1 MSNLDW
7 NKKAKYIVGSV
18 GAAALVATSCFAGA
32 GVEKKAQPGRNYLA
46 GETMTATDT
55 DAQTFI
61 HADELADELADSI
74 HMEEKEVDKDETVY
88 VFADANGAVDH
99 ILVNETLKNR
109 EQKATLQDRTELT
122 DIVNVK
128 GDETFTQDGNT
139 ITWDAA
145 GHEISYQGMTD
156 KELPV
161 TVKATYYLDGQ
172 EIAPEELA
180 GKSGHVK
187 IRMDYTS
194 NESVTKEVNGKEET
208 IDIPFVAVTGMILGD
223 NFSNIS
229 VENGKYIAQGENN
242 LVVGYAIPG
251 LIDDVHT
258 AAEKF
263 DTEIPQYVEV
273 SADVTDFS
281 LDMTVTLLVNG
292 SEMNFSG
299 GVDLENLDA
308 LTADLSSAG
317 DQLASGSGELSEGA
331 NTLADKMGEL
341 TSGAGSLKAG
351 MDSLSSKSGDL
362 ESGIAILDASAQNIA
377 AGINALDAAVNTE
390 MTDAEK
396 QQIAN
401 TVSAAVAPTIEA
413 GFAPGTENYNTI
425 YNQAAGA
432 YEANITGATD
442 AIYQA
447 YLSSEAYAAFLDS
460 VCSSKAAQIAN
471 ATVVS
476 KMTEAASN
484 GVALTVEQY
493 NAIYTEAYNTA
504 YAQVAANPTVV
515 QTVQGAFYAMA
526 EQTTTSLAAAG
537 KDAIGMSVVAA
548 CKEAAVTAATTA
560 AAQSAVQGAE
570 TAKKTIASRIEA
582 VQPNGYSLVSGA
594 NAMAQG
600 TSQLSGSVPAL
611 KEGINQ
617 LVNGANALKNGA
629 TLLSDGANQVADGAG
644 TLNESLISL
653 NQDAIRK
660 MVQAYNG
667 DVKDAVFRLQA
678 AMEAATEYDSFA
690 GIADGDSGV
699 TRFIIKTAAIS
710 AE

>member
-1 MSNLDW
+1 MSNLEW
-7 NKKAKYIVGSV
+7 NKKMKYIVGSV

-32 GVEKKAQPGRNYLA
+32 GAEKKADPGRNYLA
-46 GETMTATDT
+46 GENVTATDT
-55 DAQTFI
+55 DAQTVI
-61 HADELADELADSI
+61 DADDLADELADSI

-109 EQKATLQDRTELT
+109 EQKATLQDCTELN

-128 GDETFTQDGNT
+128 GDETFTQNGNT

-145 GHEISYQGMTD
+145 GKEISYQGTTD

-161 TVKATYYLDGQ
+161 TVKVTYYLDGQ
-172 EIAPEELA
+172 EITPEDLA

-187 IRMDYTS
+187 IRMNYTS
-194 NESVTKEVNGKEET
+194 NESVTKDVNGKEET
-208 IDIPFVAVTGMILGD
+208 IDVPFVAVTGMILGD
-223 NFSNIS
+223 NFTNVS
-229 VENGKYIAQGENN
+229 VENGKYIKQGESN

-251 LIDDVHT
+251 LMDDVQS
-258 AAEKF
+258 AAEKL
-263 DTEIPQYVEV
+263 DTKLPQYVEV

-281 LDMTVTLLVNG
+281 LNMTVTLLVNG
-292 SEMNFSG
+292 SEMDFAG
-299 GVDLENLDA
+299 GIDLKNLDE
-308 LTADLSSAG
+308 LTSDISSAG

-331 NTLADKMGEL
+331 NTLADKMGDL
-341 TSGAGSLKAG
+341 TSGAGSLKTG

-362 ESGIAILDASAQNIA
+362 ESGIVILDASAQSIA
-377 AGINALDAAVNTE
+377 AGMNALDAAVNTE

-401 TVSAAVAPTIEA
+401 SVSAAVAPTVEA
-413 GFAPGTENYNTI
+413 SFAPGTDTYNTI

-432 YEANITGATD
+432 YEASITGATD
-442 AIYQA
+442 TIYQA
-447 YLSSEAYAAFLDS
+447 YLSSEAYAAFFDS
-460 VCSSKAAQIAN
+460 VCSAKAAQIAN
-471 ATVVS
+471 TIVVG
-476 KMTEAASN
+476 KMTEAA
-484 GVALTVEQY
+484 GAGGALTVDQY
-493 NAIYTEAYNTA
+493 NAVYTEAYNTA
-504 YAQVAANPTVV
+504 YAQIAADPTVV
-515 QTVQGAFYAMA
+515 QTVQGAFYKMA
-526 EQTTTSLAAAG
+526 EQTTTSLADAG
-537 KDAIGMSVVAA
+537 KDAIGTSVVAA
-548 CKEAAVTAATTA
+548 CKQSAMTAATTV

-570 TAKKTIASRIEA
+570 SAKKTIASRIEA

-600 TSQLSGSVPAL
+600 TSRLSGSIPAL

-617 LVNGANALKNGA
+617 LVNGADALKNGA
-629 TLLSDGANQVADGAG
+629 TMLSDGANQVADGAG
-644 TLNESLISL
+644 TLSESLASL
-653 NQDAIRK
+653 NQDAIKK

-667 DVKDAVFRLQA
+667 DVKDAVARLQA
-678 AMEAATEYDSFA
+678 AIEAATEYDSFA
-690 GIADGDSGV
+690 GIADDDAGV

>member
-1 MSNLDW
+1 MSNLEW
-7 NKKAKYIVGSV
+7 NKKIKYIAGSV
-18 GAAALVATSCFAGA
+18 GAAALVATSCFAGVVA
-32 GVEKKAQPGRNYLA
+32 EKKADPGRNYLA
-46 GETMTATDT
+46 GEDVTATDT
-55 DAQTFI
+55 DVQTVI
-61 HADELADELADSI
+61 DADDLADELADSI

-88 VFADANGAVDH
+88 VFADATGTVDH
-99 ILVNETLKNR
+99 VIVNETLKNR
-109 EQKATLQDRTELT
+109 EQKATITDETELK

-128 GDETFTQDGNT
+128 GDETFTQNGNT

-145 GHEISYQGMTD
+145 GNEISYQGTTD

-161 TVKATYYLDGQ
+161 TVKVTYYLDGQ
-172 EIAPEELA
+172 EITPEDLA

-208 IDIPFVAVTGMILGD
+208 IDVPFVAVTGMILGD
-223 NFSNIS
+223 NFTNVS
-229 VENGKYIAQGENN
+229 VENGKYITQGESN

-251 LIDDVHT
+251 LMDDVQS
-258 AAEKF
+258 AAEKL
-263 DTEIPQYVEV
+263 DTKLPQYVEV

-292 SEMNFSG
+292 SEMDFAG
-299 GVDLENLDA
+299 GIDLENLDE
-308 LTADLSSAG
+308 LTSDISSAG
-317 DQLASGSGELSEGA
+317 DQLAGGSSELYEGA
-331 NTLADKMGEL
+331 NTLADKMGDL

-362 ESGIAILDASAQNIA
+362 ESGIVILDASAQSIA

-401 TVSAAVAPTIEA
+401 TVSAAVAPAIEES
-413 GFAPGTENYNTI
+413 FAPGTDTYNTI

-432 YEANITGATD
+432 YETSITGATE

-447 YLSSEAYAAFLDS
+447 YLSSEAYTTFYENTC
-460 VCSSKAAQIAN
+460 VAQ
-471 ATVVS
+471 ATQ
-476 KMTEAASN
+476 AASTI
-484 GVALTVEQY
+484 VAQSGGTF
-493 NAIYTEAYNTA
+493 ADA
-504 YAQVAANPTVV
+504 YAAAYT
-515 QTVQGAFYAMA
+515 QAKASEELKAQVQGAFHSMA
-526 EQTTTSLAAAG
+526 EQTTASRAAAG
-537 KDAIGMSVVAA
+537 KDSIGTSVVAA
-548 CKEAAVTAATTA
+548 CKESAVTAATTA

-570 TAKKTIASRIEA
+570 TAKATIATQIEA
-582 VQPNGYSLVSGA
+582 VQPNGYSLVTGA

-600 TSQLSGSVPAL
+600 TSQLSGSIPAL

-617 LVNGANALKNGA
+617 LVNGADALKDGA
-629 TLLSDGANQVADGAG
+629 TMLSDGANQVADGAG
-644 TLNESLISL
+644 TLSESLASL

-667 DVKDAVFRLQA
+667 DVKDALLRLQA
-678 AMEAATEYDSFA
+678 AMEASTEYDSFA
-690 GIADGDSGV
+690 GIADGDAGV